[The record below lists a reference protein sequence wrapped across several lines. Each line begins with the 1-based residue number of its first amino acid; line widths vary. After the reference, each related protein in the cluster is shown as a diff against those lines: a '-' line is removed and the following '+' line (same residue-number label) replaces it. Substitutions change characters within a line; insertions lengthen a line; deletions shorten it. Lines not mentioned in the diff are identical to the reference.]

1 VAAQRTGIGRENA
14 LRRGRELVATVE
26 ENCAAP
32 PEVVYDVLAD
42 LRTHALWGGEQ
53 QHANTRIVSID
64 APEAPARV
72 GTEFETQGLDPM
84 GRFRDRSVV
93 TEASK
98 PSAFEFVTEARLE
111 TKRGKLVD
119 WTLVHRYELDPT
131 DGGSRIAYRVTVA
144 RISELPGMLAV
155 FKVPVL
161 SRLAMKAS
169 TGVARRGVRNLARM
183 AEERASAR

>member
-1 VAAQRTGIGRENA
+1 MAAQRTGIGRRNA

-26 ENCAAP
+26 ELCAAP
-32 PEVVYDVLAD
+32 PEVVYAVLAE

-64 APEAPARV
+64 APEAPATV
-72 GTEFETQGLDPM
+72 GTEFETEGLDPM

-169 TGVARRGVRNLARM
+169 TGVAWRGVRNLARM